1 MKTRTRII
9 VAALMATAVGVAAV
23 PSFADESGAPD
34 QLAFYGPGR
43 DRDGDGPGWR
53 DGHGPRGPRDGG
65 MHARFAYGP
74 GMGMGGPGMGP
85 GGPGMGP
92 GFGDGPR
99 GGGMTLLVE
108 RFDVNKDGTITKDEI
123 ASVNTDRVKSY
134 DKDGD
139 GALSLEEFTALWVET
154 NKERIVRD
162 FQARDPD
169 GDAKVTLDEYA
180 APFAKM
186 LSMLDQNDD
195 GSIDASELRG
205 PRGDRGPGF
214 GKRGPGGP
222 GAQNPPAMQAP
233 PPAPGGAPDAPA
245 GNN

>member
-9 VAALMATAVGVAAV
+9 VAALMATAVGAAAV
-23 PSFADESGAPD
+23 PSFADDRSGAPD

-43 DRDGDGPGWR
+43 DGDGPGWH
-53 DGHGPRGPRDGG
+53 DGHGPRGGG
-65 MHARFAYGP
+65 MHARFAHGP
-74 GMGMGGPGMGP
+74 GMGGPGMGP

-139 GALSLEEFTALWVET
+139 GVLSLEEFTALWVET

-186 LSMLDQNDD
+186 LAMLDQNGD
-195 GSIDASELRG
+195 GSIDASELSG

-214 GKRGPGGP
+214 GKRGPVQ
-222 GAQNPPAMQAP
+222 APPAMQAP
-233 PPAPGGAPDAPA
+233 PVAPDAPA

>member
-1 MKTRTRII
+1 MRTRTRII

-23 PSFADESGAPD
+23 PSFADDKSGAPD
-34 QLAFYGPGR
+34 QLAFYGPG
-43 DRDGDGPGWR
+43 RDGDGPGWR

-65 MHARFAYGP
+65 MHARFAHGP
-74 GMGMGGPGMGP
+74 GMGGPGMGP
-85 GGPGMGP
+85 RGPGMGP

-99 GGGMTLLVE
+99 GGATFLVE

-134 DKDGD
+134 DRDGD
-139 GALSLEEFTALWVET
+139 GVLSLEEFTALWVDT

-169 GDAKVTLDEYA
+169 GDAKVTLDEYG

-186 LSMLDQNDD
+186 LAMLDRNND
-195 GSIDASELRG
+195 GSIDANELRG
-205 PRGDRGPGF
+205 PRGDRWPGF
-214 GKRGPGGP
+214 GPRGPV
-222 GAQNPPAMQAP
+222 QAP
-233 PPAPGGAPDAPA
+233 PAVQPPPAAPDAGPDAPA